1 MLILAISEQYALLYF
16 RLLEKFFKSKTQ
28 LTQFLWQ
35 IDIEASK
42 LLSWAAAEA
51 REKILTGELDYF
63 RIHNFDSKESYF
75 SHQKRYQNPV
85 PSSRNLVKKYLT
97 STMGSKYFYVNLH

>member
-51 REKILTGELDYF
+51 REKILTGELDNF
-63 RIHNFDSKESYF
+63 RIILI
-75 SHQKRYQNPV
+75 QKNPTFHIG
-85 PSSRNLVKKYLT
+85 RGIKTRCHHLEIL
-97 STMGSKYFYVNLH
+97 